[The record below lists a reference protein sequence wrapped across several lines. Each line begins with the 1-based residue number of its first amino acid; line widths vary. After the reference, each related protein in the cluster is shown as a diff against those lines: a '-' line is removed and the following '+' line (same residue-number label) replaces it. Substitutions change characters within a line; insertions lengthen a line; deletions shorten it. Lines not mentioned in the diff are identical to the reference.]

1 MISRIKKNDVV
12 QVLSGKD
19 KGKQGVVTTVLPRE
33 SKVLVQNVG
42 VVTKHVKARKAGDI
56 AGIRKEETFIDMA
69 KVMPICSSC
78 KKPSRINSRL
88 LDTGKRVRAC
98 NRCEEIF

>member
-1 MISRIKKNDVV
+1 MISRIKKNDLV

-19 KGKQGVVTTVLPRE
+19 KGKQGVVTTVLPQE

-42 VVTKHVKARKAGDI
+42 IVTKHVKARKAGDI

-69 KVMPICSSC
+69 KVMPVCSSC